1 MVGGNGDAY
10 SRQESDYCTDQVSG
24 KDLNLRARGLALG
37 IRNVEGLGGK
47 VGATMVEGDEGQPS
61 AVIPWH
67 LATGRHQA
75 APLMSRA
82 TMWI

>member
-1 MVGGNGDAY
+1 M
-10 SRQESDYCTDQVSG
+10 RQS
-24 KDLNLRARGLALG
+24 
-37 IRNVEGLGGK
+37 
-47 VGATMVEGDEGQPS
+47 ATMVEGDEGQPS

-75 APLMSRA
+75 APLVSCA